1 MGTQLFS
8 NEWATAWAAE
18 INASDAY
25 HVQAAKWEGIVVL
38 AMEPDPAIG
47 VPVRRAVWVD
57 LSKGTCRGARA
68 ATADDLEQAPFLL
81 SGPAAIW
88 DQVLYGQ
95 MEPAMAVTM
104 GLLSLSRGSL
114 LDLVPFIPAAKHL
127 LLAAARVDTEL
138 PEGWERADSQ

>member
-1 MGTQLFS
+1 MGVQLFS
-8 NEWATAWAAE
+8 DDWASAWAAE

-25 HVQAAKWEGIVVL
+25 RVQAAKWEGVMVL
-38 AMEPDPAIG
+38 AMEPDPSIG
-47 VPVRRAVWVD
+47 VPVPRAVWVD

-68 ATADDLEQAPFLL
+68 ATPDDLEQAPFVL

-88 DQVLYGQ
+88 DQVLYGP

-127 LLAAARVDTEL
+127 LLAAGRVETDL
-138 PEGWERADSQ
+138 PEGWERPE

>member
-1 MGTQLFS
+1 MGAQLFS
-8 NEWATAWAAE
+8 DEWATAWAAE

-25 HVQAAKWEGIVVL
+25 HVQAAKWEGVMVL

-47 VPVRRAVWVD
+47 IPARRAVWMD
-57 LSKGTCRGARA
+57 LSKGACRSARA
-68 ATADDLEQAPFLL
+68 ATAEDLEQTPFVL

-88 DQVLYGQ
+88 NQVLYGQ

-127 LLAAARVDTEL
+127 LLAAARVDTDL
-138 PEGWERADSQ
+138 PDGWERAES